1 MQWLRRLFAVA
12 DDLIFP
18 RRVWCITCQEL
29 SGGQLL
35 CPQCRERLTAL
46 QLTEQDGAV
55 RSAFRYKDE
64 VRQLV
69 HALKFDGV
77 RNVVDIL
84 APAMGEVASGMCL
97 PQDTV
102 VTWVTMP
109 EKRRLARGMD
119 HARLLAEALGKAQG
133 LPVRQMLLRVKTT
146 REQHTLRSAERRR
159 NLVGAFRATGPVAHP
174 VLIVDD
180 VYTTGATMKACTKA
194 LMDAGATQVY
204 GLTVARSEGHI
215 YEVKGADSY
224 GLFPAR
230 MGGTGAHPRQHRG
243 SRGDRTGP

>member
-18 RRVWCITCQEL
+18 RRVWCIICQEL

-35 CPQCRERLTAL
+35 CPRCRERLTAL
-46 QLTEQDGAV
+46 KLTEQDGAV
-55 RSAFRYKDE
+55 RSAFHYRDE

-77 RNVVDIL
+77 RDVVDIV
-84 APAMGEVASGMCL
+84 APAMAEVATGMCL
-97 PQDTV
+97 PPDTV

-109 EKRRLARGMD
+109 ERRRLARGMD
-119 HARLLAEALGKAQG
+119 HARMLAEALGKVQG
-133 LPVRQMLLRVKTT
+133 LPVRQMLLRVKSA
-146 REQHTLRSAERRR
+146 REQHMLQSAERRK
-159 NLVGAFRATGPVAHP
+159 NLVGAFDATGHVTHP

-180 VYTTGATMKACTKA
+180 VYTTGATMKACTDA

-204 GLTVARSEGHI
+204 GLTVARSESLL
-215 YEVKGADSY
+215 YMK
-224 GLFPAR
+224 
-230 MGGTGAHPRQHRG
+230 
-243 SRGDRTGP
+243 